1 MHHKIVSK
9 SVIIENKCIVI
20 QINFVSLCYKI
31 AGRNKA
37 IKLIKNP
44 LSLIQTSTPDD
55 VIEGILFTKLKIQ
68 NEYIY
73 RKISKSNF

>member
-1 MHHKIVSK
+1 MYHIMVLK
-9 SVIIENKCIVI
+9 SIIIENKKCKMYC
-20 QINFVSLCYKI
+20 NSKKNSYLCAIKI

-55 VIEGILFTKLKIQ
+55 VIGGILFL
-68 NEYIY
+68 
-73 RKISKSNF
+73 